1 MSESKKYFW
10 IKLQKT
16 FYSDVCVKKLRSLAG
31 GDTYIIIYQKLLLE
45 TIGNDGLLILKNI
58 CDEPSE
64 EIALLIDED
73 EGNIKACLNILHS
86 LKLCEFNNNNELFF
100 HQALENTGKESES
113 TKRVRAYRERQK
125 NIAQNKNIDDSIEAT
140 ISSETA
146 AAAKIN
152 NTIMEEKKFSEEEK
166 RLIREEMTEE
176 KYFDDTIE
184 YDDIEIDD
192 DDDDELDDIDD
203 DYNYDFDD
211 VEDYKNRKSEY
222 ELEYEGYGKNGALE
236 HELSYQKQYDEY
248 EKECEQQ
255 RDEIFETKCSYDET
269 DNIDYSVEWNKYV
282 MSWDEYVQKRNIELE
297 LEKNKN
303 QKGEGDCKIEIDS
316 SDKSRKAGMGSTEN
330 INSKNINI
338 TTPTIVDKNIN
349 VDDNSIALNSEIKS
363 TASMGEIKLM
373 QDKLDNDEKKCFVEK
388 LLEAHKKLTIK
399 TVSEYVTLFEKI
411 CLCVKGQEARMTIKT
426 SLENAYTNRRYNW
439 RQCIFEAVR
448 KIKMQNIKPAFR
460 WANFIDE
467 LLILLVDG
475 ACNSKGI
482 EEKNV
487 ERYISRTEKKASK
500 ILAYEEAR
508 QIRKRQRR
516 KEREEQNSL
525 DNQKKMADEIG
536 ISIEELENARM
547 GIVKL
552 AMLGIFE
559 VSKDVVADVKKY
571 LDLSKE

>member
-1 MSESKKYFW
+1 MSDSKKYFW

-45 TIGNDGLLILKNI
+45 TICNDGLLILKNI

-125 NIAQNKNIDDSIEAT
+125 NISQNKNIDDNIEALN
-140 ISSETA
+140 SSRSS
-146 AAAKIN
+146 AAKIN
-152 NTIMEEKKFSEEEK
+152 NTTMEEKKFSEEEK
-166 RLIREEMTEE
+166 RRIREEMTEE

-184 YDDIEIDD
+184 YDDIDDDDEIYDNIDD
-192 DDDDELDDIDD
+192 DDY
-203 DYNYDFDD
+203 DYNFDD

-248 EKECEQQ
+248 QKECEQQ
-255 RDEIFETKCSYDET
+255 GDEICETKCSYDET

-303 QKGEGDCKIEIDS
+303 QKGEGDCKIEI
-316 SDKSRKAGMGSTEN
+316 EN
-330 INSKNINI
+330 SNSKNIDIDDDSSPPKINI
-338 TTPTIVDKNIN
+338 DIEKNIQIDSSN
-349 VDDNSIALNSEIKS
+349 KS
-363 TASMGEIKLM
+363 KKVSLCSSSKAEIKLM
-373 QDKLDNDEKKCFVEK
+373 RDKLENDEKKCFVEK

-399 TVSEYVTLFEKI
+399 TVSEYETLFEKI
-411 CLCVKGQEARMTIKT
+411 CLCVKGQVAREAIKN
-426 SLENAYTNRRYNW
+426 SLENAFINRRYNW

-467 LLILLVDG
+467 LLILLIDG
-475 ACNSKGI
+475 ACNCNGV

-487 ERYISRTEKKASK
+487 ERYISRSEKKASK
-500 ILAYEEAR
+500 ILAREEAR
-508 QIRKRQRR
+508 QLRKLQRR
-516 KEREEQNSL
+516 KEHEEQNSI
-525 DNQKKMADEIG
+525 DNQIKMADEIG
-536 ISIEELENARM
+536 ISVEELENARM

-552 AMLGIFE
+552 AMLGLFV
-559 VSKDVVADVKKY
+559 VSEDVVGDVKKY
-571 LDLSKE
+571 LQISKE

>member
-1 MSESKKYFW
+1 MSDSKKYFW

-45 TIGNDGLLILKNI
+45 TICNDGLLILKNI

-125 NIAQNKNIDDSIEAT
+125 NISQNKNIDDNIEALN
-140 ISSETA
+140 SSRSS
-146 AAAKIN
+146 AAKIN
-152 NTIMEEKKFSEEEK
+152 NTTMEEKKFSEEEK
-166 RLIREEMTEE
+166 RRIREEMTEE

-184 YDDIEIDD
+184 YDDIDDDDEIYDNIDD
-192 DDDDELDDIDD
+192 DDY
-203 DYNYDFDD
+203 DYNFDD

-303 QKGEGDCKIEIDS
+303 QKGEGDCKIEI
-316 SDKSRKAGMGSTEN
+316 EN
-330 INSKNINI
+330 SNSKNIDIDDDSSPPKINI
-338 TTPTIVDKNIN
+338 DIEKNIQIDSSN
-349 VDDNSIALNSEIKS
+349 KS
-363 TASMGEIKLM
+363 KKVSLCSSSKAEIKLM
-373 QDKLDNDEKKCFVEK
+373 RDKLENDEKKCFVEK

-399 TVSEYVTLFEKI
+399 TVSEYETLFEKI
-411 CLCVKGQEARMTIKT
+411 CLCVKGQVAREAIKN
-426 SLENAYTNRRYNW
+426 SLENAFINRRYNW

-467 LLILLVDG
+467 LLILLIDG
-475 ACNSKGI
+475 ACNCNGV

-487 ERYISRTEKKASK
+487 ERYISRSEKKASK
-500 ILAYEEAR
+500 ILAREEAR
-508 QIRKRQRR
+508 QLRKLQRR
-516 KEREEQNSL
+516 KEHEEQNSI
-525 DNQKKMADEIG
+525 DNQIKMADEIG
-536 ISIEELENARM
+536 ISVEELENARM

-552 AMLGIFE
+552 AMLGLFV
-559 VSKDVVADVKKY
+559 VSEDVVGDVKKY
-571 LDLSKE
+571 LQISKE